1 MRRANVF
8 KVISAGAMLVA
19 LAGPAASATSHGTE
33 HASAAGALGDIKA
46 AIASI
51 IHAEN
56 ATSSGPDEYKAAA
69 QRAINALVGEQ
80 DPAFVAKLGNPG
92 DAAGVIGHV
101 NHLLDRIATPPWVPA
116 LHGVLVNT
124 QAAVGHL
131 QDALRAG
138 SLSKFEVAASRAL
151 ENLEMAQGRTD
162 EYDALGGMAGALAN
176 TELAVPAGATMLDG
190 CMRPRKPG
198 YGVYQGYLVYQAVS
212 LDNGGTL
219 LTNPGGRYIK
229 RNGNMLIF
237 YTAAAPVVQQ
247 HCAEHAVAATVRT
260 TPALVKVAQARAQ
273 ARPSTLI
280 KATNGAIYTT
290 AQAKQGEAIY
300 TQSCASCHG
309 TNLQGV
315 AAPAIAGKD
324 FLGTAQKNGWTIG
337 ILRTIVTE
345 NMPFNNPG
353 SLTAGQ
359 YAEVLAY
366 LLAANCY
373 PAGTTPFPEHATA
386 NLAHLKIT
394 EPSHLAGTP
403 DRFGVCSVVP

>member
-1 MRRANVF
+1 MAICLFFTRLQHLLCSSIAPSMRWRQRF
-8 KVISAGAMLVA
+8 
-19 LAGPAASATSHGTE
+19 
-33 HASAAGALGDIKA
+33 
-46 AIASI
+46 
-51 IHAEN
+51 
-56 ATSSGPDEYKAAA
+56 A
-69 QRAINALVGEQ
+69 QRPHLSRWPR
-80 DPAFVAKLGNPG
+80 PAPK
-92 DAAGVIGHV
+92 
-101 NHLLDRIATPPWVPA
+101 
-116 LHGVLVNT
+116 
-124 QAAVGHL
+124 
-131 QDALRAG
+131 
-138 SLSKFEVAASRAL
+138 
-151 ENLEMAQGRTD
+151 
-162 EYDALGGMAGALAN
+162 
-176 TELAVPAGATMLDG
+176 
-190 CMRPRKPG
+190 
-198 YGVYQGYLVYQAVS
+198 
-212 LDNGGTL
+212 
-219 LTNPGGRYIK
+219 
-229 RNGNMLIF
+229 
-237 YTAAAPVVQQ
+237 
-247 HCAEHAVAATVRT
+247 
-260 TPALVKVAQARAQ
+260 RAQ